1 MERYGVY
8 GVSLRIQSE
17 CGKIRT
23 RITPNTDTFHGVIA
37 ITKRWK
43 GDHLSVQHDVIES
56 THISNVSM
64 KGFLSHKNTEQE
76 LTLFLEK
83 QVVNYLKSQ
92 DISFV
97 VAGSSKTHIK
107 LAPLMFLVTI
117 TRKVTDLCAIAWD

>member
-37 ITKRWK
+37 ITTRRK
-43 GDHLSVQHDVIES
+43 GDHLSVQHEVIES

-64 KGFLSHKNTEQE
+64 KGFLSHKNTEQG

-83 QVVNYLKSQ
+83 QLVNYLKSQ

-97 VAGSSKTHIK
+97 VAGSGKTHIK